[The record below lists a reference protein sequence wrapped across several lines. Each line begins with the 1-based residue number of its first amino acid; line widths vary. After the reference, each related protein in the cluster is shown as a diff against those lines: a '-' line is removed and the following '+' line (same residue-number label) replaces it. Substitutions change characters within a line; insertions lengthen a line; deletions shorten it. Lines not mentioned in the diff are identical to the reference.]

1 MYKRGGVWPPNCPEG
16 NSLLSRR
23 SNWPSPVPS
32 GEPTSH
38 PERRDPSETN
48 WGTGALEHQSTSAP
62 PVDEKRFRSRVERE
76 MIRGRVPTQ
85 KAEKYRLFC
94 HLMKTE
100 VQTFMEEAWDDL
112 LVKYGFPTGAP
123 VLQCSTDH
131 DLDDQ
136 IDDEKE
142 KSSSSSLFPEAGAPV
157 LQPAERKEAEALA
170 FYAKT
175 TGNQVKERD
184 RDAYREVADLPEHF
198 FRAGVMQSI
207 LLCRTRV
214 NSLKYCLGAIKEA
227 AEAGMSKELVD
238 YLNADF
244 ERRRRKMREY
254 RAQDI
259 LPGGTL
265 NLEGKK

>member
-1 MYKRGGVWPPNCPEG
+1 
-16 NSLLSRR
+16 LSRR

-32 GEPTSH
+32 GEPTSR
-38 PERRDPSETN
+38 PERRDPSTEN
-48 WGTGALEHQSTSAP
+48 WSTGAPEHQSTNSN

-94 HLMKTE
+94 HLMKIDM
-100 VQTFMEEAWDDL
+100 QDFLEEAGDLL
-112 LVKYGFPTGAP
+112 LVKYGFGTGAP

-142 KSSSSSLFPEAGAPV
+142 ETSSSSLFPEAGAPV
-157 LQPAERKEAEALA
+157 LQPEERKEAEALA

-184 RDAYREVADLPEHF
+184 RDAYREVADLPLHS
-198 FRAGVMQSI
+198 FRAGVMQSV

-214 NSLKYCLGAIKEA
+214 NSLKYCLGAIREA
-227 AEAGMSKELVD
+227 AEAGMSEEIVN
-238 YLNADF
+238 YLQSSFGKRLQQVKASRDQ
-244 ERRRRKMREY
+244 ET
-254 RAQDI
+254 
-259 LPGGTL
+259 LPGQIL